1 MLAPMLASA
10 PSTLPHEP
18 RAAAG
23 IPRRGAAALLDG
35 LVLGLAL
42 QGLHWGTL
50 ALGRP
55 ELVTAWQW
63 HGFLAATVT
72 LPAFLYYTL
81 FEGLGSHATPGKR
94 LLGLR
99 VVDTYGG
106 RIPLARAALRTAL
119 KLIPWELAHTALCHP
134 EPVFVTEHIGMP
146 RVLFAAYVVG
156 GLYLATM
163 MMSLKKQS
171 VHDWASGTC
180 VVRA

>member
-1 MLAPMLASA
+1 MLAPMLASV

-35 LVLGLAL
+35 LILGLAL
-42 QGLHWGTL
+42 QALHWGTL

-55 ELVTAWQW
+55 ELTTGWQW

-72 LPAFLYYTL
+72 LPAFLYYAS
-81 FEGLGSHATPGKR
+81 FEGLGSNATLGKR

-99 VVDTYGG
+99 VVNTYGG
-106 RIPLARAALRTAL
+106 RISLARASLRTLL
-119 KLIPWELAHTALCHP
+119 KLVPWELAHTALCHP
-134 EPVFVTEHIGMP
+134 EPVFVTGRIGMP

-156 GLYLATM
+156 GFYIATM

-180 VVRA
+180 VVRG

>member
-1 MLAPMLASA
+1 MLAVMLASV
-10 PSTLPHEP
+10 STAAPHEP

-23 IPRRGAAALLDG
+23 IPRRGIAAIVDG
-35 LVLGLAL
+35 LVLGLGL
-42 QGLHWGTL
+42 QAVHWGTL

-55 ELVTAWQW
+55 ELASAWQW

-72 LPAFLYYTL
+72 LPAFLYFTL
-81 FEGLGSHATPGKR
+81 FEGLGPHATPGKR

-106 RIPLARAALRTAL
+106 RIPLRRAALRTL
-119 KLIPWELAHTALCHP
+119 VKLVPWELAHTALCHP
-134 EPVFVTEHIGMP
+134 EPVFVTEQIGMP
-146 RVLFAAYVVG
+146 RVLFAAYVVV

-171 VHDWASGTC
+171 VHDWASGAC